1 MLRGGSTDNTTDHGR
16 RTRLQTA
23 IINAAKLSGT
33 LAFRQAVRRSNRRF
47 AAGVTA
53 FLLCVALATTLSAQF
68 GHPLK
73 GQWSGDW
80 GPNPN
85 SRTHVLVDIGWDGS
99 ALQVVVNPGSNAATL
114 TKNTVDYDTWSLR
127 FEGDGKDA
135 RGASVHY
142 VIEGKLQNL
151 GAFQRFITGTWTQG
165 AAKGEFKLTRN

>member
-1 MLRGGSTDNTTDHGR
+1 MLRGGSTDNTTDD
-16 RTRLQTA
+16 RLQTA
-23 IINAAKLSGT
+23 IVDATRPLRT
-33 LAFRQAVRRSNRRF
+33 LAIHQAVRRSNRRS

-99 ALQVVVNPGSNAATL
+99 ALHVVVNPGANAATL
-114 TKNTVDYDTWSLR
+114 TKTTVDYDTWSLR

-135 RGASVHY
+135 SGASVHY

-165 AAKGEFKLTRN
+165 SAKGEFKLTRN